1 MALTNMQY
9 LGPLG
14 GVEVVPNETSTND
27 QHPVR
32 FVANGAAK
40 YLQEDLK
47 DILLAQNPDEWLN
60 VV

>member
-1 MALTNMQY
+1 MQY